1 MGEYTF
7 LLPILLFLCLGVMS
21 PGPSFVLVAQTALS
35 SSKKEAISV
44 SLGLGLGA
52 CIFALIAGLGLF
64 VVLQK
69 VPFLYLLLK
78 ILGGLYLCFI
88 AYKMWQVSSPSL
100 GITKEKVVSKQ
111 LSKMFLLGLFTQ
123 LSNPKTAIVFASAF
137 AAFLPLNVPAHTL
150 YILCFLAL
158 IIDSTWYIFVAL
170 VLSSKKAQGSYS
182 RFKKL
187 ISRLAGTMMG
197 LMGLKLIID

>member
-1 MGEYTF
+1 MSEYAF
-7 LLPILLFLCLGVMS
+7 LLPILIFLSLGVMS

-52 CIFALIAGLGLF
+52 CLFALIAGLGLF

-69 VPFLYLLLK
+69 IPFLYLLLK

-88 AYKMWQVSSPSL
+88 AYKMWQTSSPSL
-100 GITKEKVVSKQ
+100 GIAKEKVVSNA

-137 AAFLPLNVPAHTL
+137 AAFLPLNAPSNTL

-158 IIDSTWYIFVAL
+158 FIDSAWYVFVAL
-170 VLSSKKAQGSYS
+170 VLSSKKAQLAYS
-182 RFKKL
+182 KFKKL

-197 LMGLKLIID
+197 FMGLKLIID

>member
-100 GITKEKVVSKQ
+100 GITKETVVSKQ

-137 AAFLPLNVPAHTL
+137 AAFLPLNVPAHIL

>member
-1 MGEYTF
+1 MIEYAF
-7 LLPILLFLCLGVMS
+7 LLPILLFLGLGVMS
-21 PGPSFVLVAQTALS
+21 PGASFVLVAKTALS

-69 VPFLYLLLK
+69 IPVLYFVLK
-78 ILGGLYLCFI
+78 VLGGLYLCFI
-88 AYKMWQVSSPSL
+88 AYKMWISSSSL
-100 GITKEKVVSKQ
+100 FITEEKIVSKQ
-111 LSKMFLLGLFTQ
+111 LRKMFLLGLFTQ

-137 AAFLPLNVPAHTL
+137 AAFLPLNPPSNTL

-158 IIDSTWYIFVAL
+158 IIDSAWYIFVAL
-170 VLSSKKAQGSYS
+170 VLSSKKAQNSYS
-182 RFKKL
+182 KFKKL
-187 ISRLAGTMMG
+187 ISRIFAGMMG
-197 LMGLKLIID
+197 LMGLELIID

>member
-1 MGEYTF
+1 MSEYAF
-7 LLPILLFLCLGVMS
+7 LLPILVFLSLGVMS

-69 VPFLYLLLK
+69 VPLFYLVLK

-88 AYKMWQVSSPSL
+88 AYKMWQGSSSL
-100 GITKEKVVSKQ
+100 LITKEKAVSKR
-111 LSKMFLLGLFTQ
+111 LSKMFILGLFTQ
-123 LSNPKTAIVFASAF
+123 LANPKTAIVFASAF
-137 AAFLPLNVPAHTL
+137 AAFLPLDPPSNTL
-150 YILCFLAL
+150 YILCFLAWF
-158 IIDSTWYIFVAL
+158 IDSVWYIFVAL
-170 VLSSKKAQGSYS
+170 VLSNEKAKDSYS
-182 RFKKL
+182 KFKKL
-187 ISRLAGTMMG
+187 ISRIFAGMLG
-197 LMGLKLIID
+197 VMGLKLIIT